1 MDHKKKTPT
10 YVHKPL
16 TDFDPI
22 GEKTPPKNKDKPSSK
37 PQRDERG
44 RLIKGNT
51 VGKQSTTDRQV
62 NPPIDGRRPERD
74 SKGRLLKGHA
84 VGTQTQFKEGTLAR
98 AYVLRS
104 NATKKRKETI
114 LDRLD
119 RYLDHGEELTDF
131 DMQLIL
137 KVLPASVP
145 IKEETFIKLTDQPLK
160 TFEDITNAS
169 TKIGEMMNEGEIS
182 IEECE
187 TAQRAFGHIASLK
200 DGLEIGPH
208 VQSIKEHRLTI
219 ETLLAHE
226 KEEKE

>member
-51 VGKQSTTDRQV
+51 VGKQSSTERQE
-62 NPPIDGRRPERD
+62 NPTINGGHPQKD
-74 SKGRLLKGHA
+74 SKGKFIKGHTL
-84 VGTQTQFKEGTLAR
+84 GKNTQFKEGTLAR

-104 NATKKRKETI
+104 NATKKRKEII

-119 RYLDHGEELTDF
+119 QYLEKGDPLTDF

-169 TKIGEMMNEGEIS
+169 TKVGEMMNEGEIS

-226 KEEKE
+226 KEETE